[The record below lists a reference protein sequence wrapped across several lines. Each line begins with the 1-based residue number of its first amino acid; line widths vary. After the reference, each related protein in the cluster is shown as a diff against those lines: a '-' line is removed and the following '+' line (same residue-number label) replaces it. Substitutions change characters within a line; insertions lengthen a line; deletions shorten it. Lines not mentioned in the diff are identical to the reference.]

1 MRFARSSRIVNM
13 HKHIL
18 ITTDGSELS
27 RAAIEYGIALAKSV
41 GAKATAITVT
51 PPHKSVVAA
60 GALTLAAGVLTDA
73 AKEHLKRM
81 ELLAAQY
88 LSIARDAAAAAGIAC
103 ELVHREHHLP
113 YQAIIDVALEKPCD
127 LIIMASHENGGLSA
141 VVLGSETLKVL
152 THSSIPV
159 LVYRA
164 RRHESVFV
172 PS

>member
-1 MRFARSSRIVNM
+1 M

-41 GAKATAITVT
+41 GAKATALTVT

-60 GALTLAAGVLTDA
+60 GWLTDFAAGALTDA
-73 AKEHLKRM
+73 AKEHQERM
-81 ELLAAQY
+81 ELLAAQH
-88 LSIARDAAAAAGIAC
+88 LGIARDAASAAGFAC
-103 ELVHREHHLP
+103 ELVHREHDRP

-127 LIIMASHENGGLSA
+127 LIIMAPHDTGGLSA
-141 VVLGSETLKVL
+141 VVLGSQTLKVL

-159 LVYRA
+159 LVYCA
-164 RRHESVFV
+164 PRHESFFV